1 MLIVCLRNP
10 FAPTWAD
17 ALAAKIWDQLE
28 AQVEQGVKAEAEAE
42 SGQGKTGEVGG
53 KKVSF
58 A

>member
-1 MLIVCLRNP
+1 
-10 FAPTWAD
+10 
-17 ALAAKIWDQLE
+17 
-28 AQVEQGVKAEAEAE
+28 VEQGVKAEAETE